1 MTEYRIE
8 SDSFGELKVPADKYY
23 GAQSARSLINFPIG
37 IETMPEPLIRAFGII
52 KRSAAQVNMTL
63 AGLDPTIGNAIVE
76 AATEVMDG
84 TLNDHFPLSVW
95 QTGSGTQTNM
105 NANEVISNRAIEA
118 LGGVIGSKTPVHPN
132 DHCNMSQSS
141 NDTFPSTMH
150 IAAVEEI
157 VHRLIPA
164 LSHLHGALKHKEE

>member
-84 TLNDHFPLSVW
+84 TLNCLLYTSD
-95 QTGSGTQTNM
+95 
-105 NANEVISNRAIEA
+105 
-118 LGGVIGSKTPVHPN
+118 
-132 DHCNMSQSS
+132 
-141 NDTFPSTMH
+141 
-150 IAAVEEI
+150 AADE
-157 VHRLIPA
+157 
-164 LSHLHGALKHKEE
+164 